1 MPDRND
7 AAQNIMNESEKEAEL
22 IDTKNDT
29 NTNKNELKTQIY
41 LIDTPTNIDELK
53 KTLYKRE
60 RF

>member
-41 LIDTPTNIDELK
+41 LIDTPANIDELK